1 MNAEEPPRKA
11 KPTRKPDRS
20 APQVQAPVTV
30 GYANGIPRLT
40 TAVNEVTRLADAAPG
55 GSNSGAS
62 VEVRGDS
69 CVGFQ
74 SWRGRWG
81 SSR

>member
-1 MNAEEPPRKA
+1 M
-11 KPTRKPDRS
+11 TDFTIS
-20 APQVQAPVTV
+20 LVMIIVIDVYSQ
-30 GYANGIPRLT
+30 GIPRLT

-74 SWRGRWG
+74 AE
-81 SSR
+81 

>member
-1 MNAEEPPRKA
+1 MTDFIHSLALLIGIDA
-11 KPTRKPDRS
+11 
-20 APQVQAPVTV
+20 
-30 GYANGIPRLT
+30 YANGIPRLT

-74 SWRGRWG
+74 AEVSG
-81 SSR
+81 SGGSACC

>member
-1 MNAEEPPRKA
+1 MTNFTHSLAVVIGINA
-11 KPTRKPDRS
+11 
-20 APQVQAPVTV
+20 
-30 GYANGIPRLT
+30 YANGIPRLT

-74 SWRGRWG
+74 AEVSG
-81 SSR
+81 SGGSACC